1 MSDYFWI
8 FLSVAVFMGTL
19 LPIVT
24 IVTKHKHTMKQLEI
38 EALKLKKANSQ
49 YEVEETAK

>member
-1 MSDYFWI
+1 MSDSFWI

-19 LPIVT
+19 LPIVA

-38 EALKLKKANSQ
+38 EALKINKAKSQ
-49 YEVEETAK
+49 NEN

>member
-8 FLSVAVFMGTL
+8 FLSVAVFMGMI
-19 LPIVT
+19 PAI
-24 IVTKHKHTMKQLEI
+24 IAIITKHQQTMKQLEI

-49 YEVEETAK
+49 SGDEAAK